1 MVQLPCPD
9 EMSAW
14 EPTGTG
20 WSYWRPDLDVVV
32 EVGTL
37 RGNEVGLPAHL
48 HRENQVVTFVV
59 SGRTKMSDF
68 DPYARQSDSRN
79 SCGLSKTPIT
89 VRVQSDDEGVVPDCW
104 RAPPLFATR

>member
-59 SGRTKMSDF
+59 SGRTKCPTLTSMRDKVILGILVA
-68 DPYARQSDSRN
+68 YQR
-79 SCGLSKTPIT
+79 L
-89 VRVQSDDEGVVPDCW
+89 
-104 RAPPLFATR
+104 